1 MEVVEITIIFS
12 FLFGIILFLL
22 TSAEKPNMKNL
33 YLKKAR

>member
-1 MEVVEITIIFS
+1 MEVVELTVTFS

-22 TSAEKPNMKNL
+22 FSAEKPNTKNL

>member
-1 MEVVEITIIFS
+1 MEILELAATFS

-22 TSAEKPNMKNL
+22 FSADKANMKNL